1 MLTEIFLKI
10 LLISFVV
17 TISSKKKAITRERT
31 QGNRMLPKKINNDI
45 TKNSRDV
52 STSQLIG
59 QGRWSNDGI
68 STFSNPKTKTANTTT
83 SITIEAKIAL
93 NTIGLSGFWKIS
105 LVDLKKTLSISP
117 IQPSCLL

>member
-1 MLTEIFLKI
+1 
-10 LLISFVV
+10 
-17 TISSKKKAITRERT
+17 
-31 QGNRMLPKKINNDI
+31 MLPKKIKNDI
-45 TKNSRDV
+45 AKNSRDV

-68 STFSNPKTKTANTTT
+68 STFSNPKTKTASTTT

-105 LVDLKKTLSISP
+105 LVDLKKIY
-117 IQPSCLL
+117 I